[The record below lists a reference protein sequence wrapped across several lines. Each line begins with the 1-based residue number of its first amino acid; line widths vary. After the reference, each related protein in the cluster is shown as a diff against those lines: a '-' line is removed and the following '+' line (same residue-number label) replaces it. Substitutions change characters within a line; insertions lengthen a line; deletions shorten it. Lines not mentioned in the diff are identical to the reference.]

1 MEKKY
6 TINFT
11 LNGKERTVE
20 TTAGTTMSA
29 LLREI
34 LGNTGTKVGCDIGD
48 CGACTI
54 IMNGRAVKSCILPAM
69 KADGADIV
77 TIEGLG
83 GKDGLHPLQKK
94 FVEYAAVQCGY
105 CTPGM
110 ILAAKAFLDENPNPT
125 EEEVRIAISGNI
137 CRCTGYVKPVL
148 AILSA
153 AEEMRGEA
161 TNE

>member
-20 TTAGTTMSA
+20 TTAGTTMST

-125 EEEVRIAISGNI
+125 EEEARIAISGNI

-153 AEEMRGEA
+153 AEEMKGEV

>member
-83 GKDGLHPLQKK
+83 GKEGLHPLQKK

>member
-125 EEEVRIAISGNI
+125 EEEARIAISGNI

-153 AEEMRGEA
+153 AEEMRGGSY
-161 TNE
+161 

>member
-1 MEKKY
+1 MGKKY
-6 TINFT
+6 AITFT
-11 LNGKERTVE
+11 LNGAERTAE
-20 TTAGTTMSA
+20 IEAGTTMST

-34 LGNTGTKVGCDIGD
+34 FHQTGTKVGCDIGD

-77 TIEGLG
+77 TIEGLA
-83 GKDGLHPLQKK
+83 GKDGLHLLQKK

-110 ILAAKAFLDENPNPT
+110 ILAAKAYLDENPDPT

-137 CRCTGYVKPVL
+137 CRCTGYAKPVL

-153 AEEMRGEA
+153 AEEMRGEGK
-161 TNE
+161 